1 MIWCKMRGGTEDWFV
16 YHKSLN
22 GGSSPENYAVKLNLS
37 NAEFDFDGA
46 WNDTAPTSTTF
57 TLGSDGGTNSN
68 NNAFLAML
76 FASVDGISSVGSY
89 SPTSASTTVTCGF
102 QPRFV
107 VVKAATKDNTWSVAD
122 SLRGMTAGN
131 DPALALNENWENDK
145 YGGADWIDVSATGFT
160 VNSTGSGTADA
171 NSNGETYIYYAYA

>member
-1 MIWCKMRGGTEDWFV
+1 
-16 YHKSLN
+16 
-22 GGSSPENYAVKLNLS
+22 
-37 NAEFDFDGA
+37 
-46 WNDTAPTSTTF
+46 
-57 TLGSDGGTNSN
+57 
-68 NNAFLAML
+68 ML
-76 FASVDGISSVGSY
+76 FTSVDGISSCGTYAPS
-89 SPTSASTTVTCGF
+89 SSSTTVTCGF

-107 VVKAATKDNTWSVAD
+107 IVKAITKDNTWSVAD

-171 NSNGETYIYYAYA
+171 NSNGETYIYYAHA